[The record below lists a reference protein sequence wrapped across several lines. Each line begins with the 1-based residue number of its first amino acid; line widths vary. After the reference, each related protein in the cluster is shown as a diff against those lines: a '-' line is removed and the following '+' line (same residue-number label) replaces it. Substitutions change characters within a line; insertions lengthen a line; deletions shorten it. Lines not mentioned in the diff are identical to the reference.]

1 MITALYMQIAML
13 KAKVKIEGLKELEEA
28 LKELPKATG
37 KNVIKRALSN
47 SADPFID
54 QAKALAPIH
63 LGHLQKSIT
72 KSKVKLTSGSAGK
85 KAFAEALAKGASRKE
100 AGAAAHAANA
110 EASGDVTS
118 GLIVIGP
125 GRHPQAIFQE
135 FGTAHHPPKPFMRPA
150 WEENKMPTVGNIKD
164 ELWSEIK
171 KAAERLARKTAKLV
185 K

>member
-1 MITALYMQIAML
+1 MPNET
-13 KAKVKIEGLKELEEA
+13 VRVDGLKELEEA

-37 KNVIKRALSN
+37 KNVIKRALTN
-47 SADPFID
+47 AAQPFVD
-54 QAKALAPIH
+54 QAQALAPVFH
-63 LGHLQKSIT
+63 GFLKRGIT
-72 KSKVKLTSGSAGK
+72 KSKVVMTSGSAGK

-110 EASGDVTS
+110 EATGNVTS

-135 FGTAHHPPKPFMRPA
+135 FGTAHHPPHPYMRPA
-150 WEENKMPTVGNIKD
+150 WEENKVPAIETIRE

-171 KAAERLARKTAKLV
+171 KAADRLARKTAKLI

>member
-1 MITALYMQIAML
+1 MPDER
-13 KAKVKIEGLKELEEA
+13 VRVEGLKELDEA

-37 KNVIKRALSN
+37 KNVIRRALIN
-47 SADPFID
+47 AAEPFVT
-54 QAKALAPIH
+54 QAKAMAPVRA
-63 LGHLQKSIT
+63 GHLQKSIT
-72 KSKVKLTSGSAGK
+72 HSKVVMSSGAPGK

-110 EASGDVTS
+110 EATGNVTS

-125 GRHPQAIFQE
+125 GRHPQGIFQE
-135 FGTAHHPPKPFMRPA
+135 FGTAHHPPHPFMRPA
-150 WEENKMPTVGNIKD
+150 WEENKMPAIETIRE

-171 KAAERLARKTAKLV
+171 KAAERMARKAMRNAV